1 MAATLADPRRR
12 RLSAPTDHADRPMA
26 PAYDIGIL
34 TGSGPDAGIDMWAA
48 ILDRWRTALGAR
60 YAGDADAPSVLVHSV
75 PELGAS
81 MDLAR
86 HVDALQPIVL
96 AHAAELDR
104 RCRAWVIACNTLN
117 WFEPAIREAN
127 PSTTFVSFRSV
138 VEALVRAQPPA
149 SSVLL
154 GARPVAELGPWSPY
168 ARLARS
174 LVAPDERILAE
185 THQLIVD
192 VKRIGACTELT
203 TRLDT
208 LCRDLP
214 ATQVLLACTELPL
227 IAGGDL
233 RCVDV
238 TRAVATHV
246 VDRTLGQRRLRA

>member
-1 MAATLADPRRR
+1 
-12 RLSAPTDHADRPMA
+12 MA

-60 YAGDADAPSVLVHSV
+60 YAGDVDAPSVLVHSV
-75 PELGAS
+75 PEWGAS
-81 MDLAR
+81 MDLGR
-86 HVDALQPIVL
+86 HVEALESVVL
-96 AHAAELDR
+96 GHAAELDR
-104 RCRAWVIACNTLN
+104 TCRAWVIACNTLN
-117 WFEPAIREAN
+117 WFEPAIHEAN
-127 PSTTFVSFRSV
+127 PATTFVSFRAV
-138 VEALVRAQPPA
+138 VEALVRAQPPG

-168 ARLARS
+168 AGLARS

-185 THQLIVD
+185 THRLIID
-192 VKRIGACTELT
+192 VKRIGPGPELAV
-203 TRLDT
+203 RLHA

-227 IAGGDL
+227 IAGGDP

-238 TRAVATHV
+238 TRAVAAHV

>member
-1 MAATLADPRRR
+1 
-12 RLSAPTDHADRPMA
+12 MA

-48 ILDRWRTALGAR
+48 ILDRWRTALGDR
-60 YAGDADAPSVLVHSV
+60 YTGDADAPAVLVHSV
-75 PELGAS
+75 PQLGAS

-86 HVDALQPIVL
+86 HVEALRAIIL
-96 AHAAELDR
+96 DHAAELDR
-104 RCRAWVIACNTLN
+104 TCRAWVIACNTLN

-168 ARLARS
+168 AALAPA
-174 LVAPDERILAE
+174 VIAPDERILAE
-185 THQLIVD
+185 THRLIVD
-192 VKRIGACTELT
+192 VKRIGACAELT
-203 TRLDT
+203 SRLDT
-208 LCRDLP
+208 LCRNLP

-227 IAGGDL
+227 IAGDDR

-238 TRAVATHV
+238 TRAVAAHV
-246 VDRTLGQRRLRA
+246 VDRTLRHRRLRA